1 MSTRLT
7 ILVKGLILIAIP
19 LFFQLVFIALV
30 AKMRLENTD
39 AEEWTIHTKD
49 VMAQAQRCRV
59 RILSAHGAIQGFILT
74 RDPSYEK
81 SLQKLINETPIELR
95 SLKSLVLDRKDQS
108 LAAEQI
114 EREAVELMRFM
125 SEGQRFVH
133 EGRMDSA
140 TASHR
145 RQSSQVLL
153 TNLEFDFEKFLAF
166 EKNLDQERHEHLM
179 KSWSRFDALLAG
191 GVVTSIVF
199 TLAMAVLF
207 ARNISGRIAIL
218 TENARRL
225 AESRELTPLIKG
237 ADEIARL
244 DQVFHDMARTLSDS
258 AIREREHAS
267 LLEKRAEELA
277 LVNAQL
283 EEKARENEM
292 FVYSVSHDLRS
303 PLVNLQGFSKEL
315 QLIGGD
321 LRRTIDKQEIPPEI
335 RRQVQT
341 MIEIDMGESITF
353 IQTAVTRLSSII
365 DALLRLSRAGRV
377 EYRIQRVEVETVVE
391 RVVSALRG
399 TIEERKATIKVRDLP
414 PASGDPTVIEQVFAN
429 LIGNALNYLDKNRP
443 GQIEIFSVEA
453 DEQTPANCVVY
464 AVKDNGLGIAD
475 QYKSKIFSAFQRLHG
490 DVAKGEG
497 VGLALVRRMVERH
510 GGRVWF
516 ESEPGKGTTFFVAFQ
531 ADIPEVEPTEPII
544 DEASPLVSMRTGNG
558 RT

>member
-1 MSTRLT
+1 MDFRLT
-7 ILVKGLILIAIP
+7 ILQKGLLLIAVP
-19 LFFQLVFIALV
+19 LVFQVIFIVFLI
-30 AKMRLENTD
+30 KIRTD
-39 AEEWTIHTKD
+39 GTRAVDWTIHTKD
-49 VMAQAQRCRV
+49 VIAQAQTGRV
-59 RILSAHGAIQGFILT
+59 ALLTAHGAIQGYLMT
-74 RDPSYEK
+74 GDPTYGVR
-81 SLQKLINETPIELR
+81 LIRLIAAAPGELEALERLVVDNPVQTHAAGELR
-95 SLKSLVLDRKDQS
+95 ARASRRRYSQS
-108 LAAEQI
+108 LLDTLELDFDRFVSI
-114 EREAVELMRFM
+114 EREFNVVRQAQM
-125 SEGQRFVH
+125 
-133 EGRMDSA
+133 GRSRQA
-140 TASHR
+140 ISTLLFGGLAAS
-145 RQSSQVLL
+145 LL
-153 TNLEFDFEKFLAF
+153 C
-166 EKNLDQERHEHLM
+166 
-179 KSWSRFDALLAG
+179 
-191 GVVTSIVF
+191 TSLVAI
-199 TLAMAVLF
+199 AYS
-207 ARNISGRIAIL
+207 RNISGRIAIL
-218 TENARRL
+218 TENTRRL
-225 AESRELTPLIKG
+225 VEGEELAAPIAG
-237 ADEIARL
+237 ADEIAHL
-244 DQVFHDMARTLSDS
+244 DRVFHEMAVTVSEASR
-258 AIREREHAS
+258 RERRHARA
-267 LLEKRAEELA
+267 LERRAEELDA
-277 LVNAQL
+277 VNAQL
-283 EEKARENEM
+283 RDKAQENEM